1 MPHQNIFRCHIKR
14 PGPRAGT
21 KTAVPVGRARTPASP
36 PFATNRTVTIP
47 AILSSRTRAKA
58 PCVHL
63 RSITPCQASRIATA
77 ELRRQ
82 ASLTLAFRPAVG
94 GLEPRP
100 PYSVSSARL
109 GRRGGPHGIC
119 PRNNPSPED
128 GLPARRAGKAE
139 AKVAPAAPRPD
150 PVTHGRTAIRRGD
163 PPAPAGAKPRH
174 AICDTIRIT
183 LAFLPPVVLSISV

>member
-100 PYSVSSARL
+100 PHSVSSARL
-109 GRRGGPHGIC
+109 GRRGEPHGIY
-119 PRNNPSPED
+119 PRQSS
-128 GLPARRAGKAE
+128 
-139 AKVAPAAPRPD
+139 VPR
-150 PVTHGRTAIRRGD
+150 GRTTGPPGRQGGSHCRPSLAKTRCGHAWIHGNSLRSSSSTRRGESVT
-163 PPAPAGAKPRH
+163 RH
-174 AICDTIRIT
+174 MRYHLRLTGT
-183 LAFLPPVVLSISV
+183 

>member
-82 ASLTLAFRPAVG
+82 ASLTLAFRPALSVLRPARTEG
-94 GLEPRP
+94 RTSRDLPPATIRP
-100 PYSVSSARL
+100 PRTDYRPA
-109 GRRGGPHGIC
+109 GQ
-119 PRNNPSPED
+119 
-128 GLPARRAGKAE
+128 ARRKPSSLPLYQDSGRCRLDTRQSAAE
-139 AKVAPAAPRPD
+139 IHQPPPR
-150 PVTHGRTAIRRGD
+150 RSR
-163 PPAPAGAKPRH
+163 
-174 AICDTIRIT
+174 DTPYVIPLGSPWHSFRPS
-183 LAFLPPVVLSISV
+183 FCP

>member
-1 MPHQNIFRCHIKR
+1 MPHLSTFRCRIKR

-100 PYSVSSARL
+100 PHSVSSARL
-109 GRRGGPHGIC
+109 GRRGEHHGIC
-119 PRNNPSPED
+119 PRQQS
-128 GLPARRAGKAE
+128 
-139 AKVAPAAPRPD
+139 VPR
-150 PVTHGRTAIRRGD
+150 GRTTGPPGRQGGSRRRSRCTKTRGGAAWIHGNPPRRSTSPRRGE
-163 PPAPAGAKPRH
+163 AETRH
-174 AICDTIRIT
+174 M
-183 LAFLPPVVLSISV
+183 

>member
-21 KTAVPVGRARTPASP
+21 KTAAPVGRARTPASP

-47 AILSSRTRAKA
+47 AILSSRAQAKA

-82 ASLTLAFRPAVG
+82 ASLTLAFRPVVG

-100 PYSVSSARL
+100 PHSVSSARL
-109 GRRGGPHGIC
+109 GRRGLPSQQSAMLLHLSVSDRINRIHRMLVM
-119 PRNNPSPED
+119 PADQISRQNPTSQSRKSCLTND
-128 GLPARRAGKAE
+128 FLLRRIAQ
-139 AKVAPAAPRPD
+139 RP
-150 PVTHGRTAIRRGD
+150 
-163 PPAPAGAKPRH
+163 PPAISCLRLCREEDLPQ
-174 AICDTIRIT
+174 CD
-183 LAFLPPVVLSISV
+183 